1 LNKTLLM
8 KIPKII
14 ERFIF
19 ESITATFVYKG
30 HKMFS
35 ATYVN
40 PENGVKMKLFTSYDE
55 QINSQTFGIS
65 VNKSIISGIPTFE
78 KLIEIAFELVKE
90 NKSFLGTN
98 QIDSI

>member
-1 LNKTLLM
+1 
-8 KIPKII
+8 
-14 ERFIF
+14 
-19 ESITATFVYKG
+19 
-30 HKMFS
+30 MFS